1 MNGRGRTRTRLRNCP
16 RNIQGRAPA
25 ARLSIDETDVDV
37 MNPVRR
43 LREWITL
50 RMNSLRGP
58 AYWAARVA
66 RLERGSAPA
75 IEAHLRTV
83 PGVLS
88 AWVTP
93 SIDGRGLISVSY
105 DPAVVTPESIAHAC
119 TPLAHGLAPV
129 AHAEHRMASPDDS
142 CIC

>member
-1 MNGRGRTRTRLRNCP
+1 MNL
-16 RNIQGRAPA
+16 
-25 ARLSIDETDVDV
+25 VHW
-37 MNPVRR
+37 
-43 LREWITL
+43 LREWFSQRTHA
-50 RMNSLRGP
+50 LRGP

-66 RLERGSAPA
+66 RLERGSASA
-75 IEAHLRTV
+75 IEAHLRAV

-105 DPAVVTPESIAHAC
+105 DPRLITPESIAHAC

-129 AHAEHRMASPDDS
+129 PHGEHRLASPDDS
-142 CIC
+142 CVC

>member
-1 MNGRGRTRTRLRNCP
+1 MNLLR
-16 RNIQGRAPA
+16 
-25 ARLSIDETDVDV
+25 S
-37 MNPVRR
+37 VRD
-43 LREWITL
+43 WVTQHT
-50 RMNSLRGP
+50 NALRGP

-66 RLERGSAPA
+66 RLERGSATA
-75 IEAHLRTV
+75 IEAHLRAV

-93 SIDGRGLISVSY
+93 AIDGRGLISVSY
-105 DPAVVTPESIAHAC
+105 DPKMITPESIAHAC

-142 CIC
+142 CVC

>member
-1 MNGRGRTRTRLRNCP
+1 MNLVRL
-16 RNIQGRAPA
+16 
-25 ARLSIDETDVDV
+25 
-37 MNPVRR
+37 VRD
-43 LREWITL
+43 WITQHA
-50 RMNSLRGP
+50 NALRGP

-75 IEAHLRTV
+75 IETLLRAV

-105 DPAVVTPESIAHAC
+105 DPRLATPASLAEAC
-119 TPLAHGLAPV
+119 SPLAQGLAPV
-129 AHAEHRMASPDDS
+129 AQPEHRMASPDDS
-142 CIC
+142 CVC

>member
-1 MNGRGRTRTRLRNCP
+1 MNL
-16 RNIQGRAPA
+16 
-25 ARLSIDETDVDV
+25 
-37 MNPVRR
+37 VR
-43 LREWITL
+43 TL
-50 RMNSLRGP
+50 RDWLARQMTAMRGP

-75 IEAHLRTV
+75 IEANLRAV

-93 SIDGRGLISVSY
+93 AIDGRGLISVSY
-105 DPAVVTPESIAHAC
+105 DPKLVTPETIAHAC
-119 TPLAHGLAPV
+119 TPMAHGLAPV

-142 CIC
+142 CVC